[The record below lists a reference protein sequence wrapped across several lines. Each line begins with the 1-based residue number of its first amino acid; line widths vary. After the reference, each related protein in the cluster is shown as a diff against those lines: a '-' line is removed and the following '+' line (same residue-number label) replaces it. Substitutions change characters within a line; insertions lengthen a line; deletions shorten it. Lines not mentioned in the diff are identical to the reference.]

1 MSNNDTWESSA
12 YRCQICMQLFSDE
25 VNQNMTPLIVCPNIH
40 TVCRKCASSIRETST
55 SKCPQC
61 RTDLWKH
68 DVVNRDLVYFMSK
81 LHLKC
86 GGCSSNIQMSCSTAF
101 KHSQECLENHVP
113 CPLLNND
120 LTLSRCNQNMS
131 ISSLWQHCIEYHSEN
146 SQNLIML
153 DSHENIGNGE
163 RTATLLVSVTLEMNS
178 YTYFKIRT
186 KYNSYNMC
194 MHITTMYNA
203 QSESNDMLFC
213 FRRFFPE
220 VSLSF
225 KRIMMSVEIGEI
237 YGMLLP
243 VPSVVSVYEN
253 MQSLKEMAIDERI
266 CKLVQIPRKLFK
278 QISLGSEFKNE
289 VLKPCD
295 HDNPTMSISVQFFF
309 NEVSN
314 EQEDDAVA
322 EVPESKRAKVL

>member
-1 MSNNDTWESSA
+1 
-12 YRCQICMQLFSDE
+12 
-25 VNQNMTPLIVCPNIH
+25 
-40 TVCRKCASSIRETST
+40 
-55 SKCPQC
+55 
-61 RTDLWKH
+61 
-68 DVVNRDLVYFMSK
+68 
-81 LHLKC
+81 
-86 GGCSSNIQMSCSTAF
+86 
-101 KHSQECLENHVP
+101 
-113 CPLLNND
+113 
-120 LTLSRCNQNMS
+120 
-131 ISSLWQHCIEYHSEN
+131 
-146 SQNLIML
+146 
-153 DSHENIGNGE
+153 
-163 RTATLLVSVTLEMNS
+163 
-178 YTYFKIRT
+178 
-186 KYNSYNMC
+186 
-194 MHITTMYNA
+194 
-203 QSESNDMLFC
+203 
-213 FRRFFPE
+213 
-220 VSLSF
+220 
-225 KRIMMSVEIGEI
+225 MSVEIGEI